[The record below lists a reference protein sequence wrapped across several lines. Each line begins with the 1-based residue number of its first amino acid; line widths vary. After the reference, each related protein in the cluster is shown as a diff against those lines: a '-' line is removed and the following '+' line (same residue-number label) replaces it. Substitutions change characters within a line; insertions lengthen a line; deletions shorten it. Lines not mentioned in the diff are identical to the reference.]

1 MESNHTP
8 ILPNPNSKDLN
19 RLQIPDLNVLNLDQ
33 DTRTALR
40 RLQEQGFDQTDL
52 SSQLLKNPRRL
63 AAVLVLLYSSPSP
76 SHPESSDS
84 LELPT
89 SSKASTLRVL
99 LTTRSKSLRSH
110 PGQTALP
117 GGRVDED
124 DREPKVLWG
133 AFREAYEEVGLP
145 FPTALLSTVSNTPA
159 SSSNGELGSTPML
172 DDKQTISELSLP
184 HIPDIHILCTLSPH
198 LSQWGLIVV
207 PVIAYLSGPI
217 SSASTSTHEYTLS
230 PNLTLRANPTEV
242 DRIFT
247 HPLES
252 VLDPSLASTSGDLSD
267 LAEKGSEDWPYEE
280 DLYNFTDRPFPQL
293 GNTVYRMHRFRSVAS
308 PIKGLTAEI
317 LMRIAR
323 IAYARAPVPSIEQY
337 APGQIT
343 GFEEISKALD
353 QYGGI
358 RP

>member
-8 ILPNPNSKDLN
+8 ILPDANSNDLN
-19 RLQIPDLNVLNLDQ
+19 GLQIPDLDVLNLDQ
-33 DTRTALR
+33 DTQTALC
-40 RLQEQGFDQTDL
+40 RLQEQGFDKTDL

-76 SHPESSDS
+76 SHSESSDS
-84 LELPT
+84 IEPPT

-145 FPTALLSTVSNTPA
+145 FPTALLATVS
-159 SSSNGELGSTPML
+159 GSTPVL
-172 DDKQTISELSLP
+172 NSNQTISGLASVP
-184 HIPDIHILCTLSPH
+184 HIPNIHILCTLSPH

-207 PVIAYLSGPI
+207 PVIAYLSGPM

-252 VLDPSLASTSGDLSD
+252 VLDPSLASTSGDLND

-293 GNTVYRMHRFRSVAS
+293 GNSVYRMHRFRSVAS

>member
-1 MESNHTP
+1 MYSIWTK
-8 ILPNPNSKDLN
+8 ILGQLCADYRSKGLTK
-19 RLQIPDLNVLNLDQ
+19 QICVYTLPYALFIIIDEH
-33 DTRTALR
+33 RT
-40 RLQEQGFDQTDL
+40 QCS

-145 FPTALLSTVSNTPA
+145 FPTALF
-159 SSSNGELGSTPML
+159 
-172 DDKQTISELSLP
+172 LP